1 MGGDLGDLAWS
12 AAAADWEICW
22 KRVMDWEM
30 NWWRE
35 RGREE
40 EEEEGLR
47 LWIRVLREGFAD
59 LNPNFVADERN
70 SSAEVWSDERSLFSI
85 FNRSDDL
92 LDQTQRYTVCT
103 YVYTCVRYG

>member
-1 MGGDLGDLAWS
+1 
-12 AAAADWEICW
+12 
-22 KRVMDWEM
+22 M

-70 SSAEVWSDERSLFSI
+70 SSAEV
-85 FNRSDDL
+85 
-92 LDQTQRYTVCT
+92 
-103 YVYTCVRYG
+103 